1 MDDALEWRIYEE
13 TDALTDIMLRE
24 HNMRLQLLDF
34 NGIAAADPPVESVS
48 AKGPSKAE
56 ASGKSSQVQR
66 SMPKAYLT
74 YKAIYRENFDQIAGM
89 IVKGADQLFQWS
101 PIVEKVTNF
110 FDDSV
115 PKYICSCAMS
125 SFDGNRK
132 DSMSQQVLA
141 KVAQH
146 VEDIMKIDPART
158 VNLNDLIS
166 EMMKHPDDADGWASG
181 LLYSET
187 QDIHEPKQVLSFVRE
202 QVKQALPNQRTPSA
216 IPVYKLVAAFE
227 ALLKGRVWWHALV
240 PFLKEEGCGF
250 LDAEID
256 KKILARGFKH
266 TSKGAGFMDYQDIP
280 DVLMWMTEGGLWK
293 SAAVSLLREIEVGGE
308 LGNMNLGTEEDEQ
321 SRVHDEWNPPTWP
334 KWILE
339 RWQEA
344 TDEEENPKEGAPRG
358 FRNNKIS
365 SWSPYGKKM

>member
-1 MDDALEWRIYEE
+1 
-13 TDALTDIMLRE
+13 
-24 HNMRLQLLDF
+24 
-34 NGIAAADPPVESVS
+34 
-48 AKGPSKAE
+48 
-56 ASGKSSQVQR
+56 
-66 SMPKAYLT
+66 
-74 YKAIYRENFDQIAGM
+74 
-89 IVKGADQLFQWS
+89 
-101 PIVEKVTNF
+101 
-110 FDDSV
+110 
-115 PKYICSCAMS
+115 
-125 SFDGNRK
+125 
-132 DSMSQQVLA
+132 
-141 KVAQH
+141 
-146 VEDIMKIDPART
+146 
-158 VNLNDLIS
+158 
-166 EMMKHPDDADGWASG
+166 MMKHPDDADGWASG

-202 QVKQALPNQRTPSA
+202 QVKQALLNQRTPSA
-216 IPVYKLVAAFE
+216 IPVYKLVAVFE
-227 ALLKGRVWWHALV
+227 SLLKGRVWWHALV

-344 TDEEENPKEGAPRG
+344 TDEEENPKEGAGRG
-358 FRNNKIS
+358 FRNNILSNKIS
-365 SWSPYGKKM
+365 SWSTYGKKM